1 MTEDMLLVLAMS
13 TDAFFAALSYGA
25 GKIKIPFVSA
35 VIMCT
40 VSTAVLT
47 CSVCLSGVI
56 GSFIPDNI
64 CRTAGALLLGIIG
77 ITGFCQNGL
86 KTILRKHQGKGK
98 LSFCWFNIDFVISVY
113 LDETQADSDMSKVLS
128 PKESLALAA
137 ALSVDSVSGGL
148 GAGLSG
154 THVLRVSIL
163 SFIFGLMAVG
173 AGGKLGEGLKKSNR
187 DFSWVSGI
195 FLIILAVYKLFS

>member
-25 GKIKIPFVSA
+25 GKIKIPFISA
-35 VIMCT
+35 VIMCI

-47 CSVCLSGVI
+47 CSVCLSGVL
-56 GSFIPDNI
+56 GSFIPEKV
-64 CRTAGALLLGIIG
+64 CHTVGGLLLGLIG
-77 ITGFCQNGL
+77 IISFCQNGL
-86 KTILRKHQGKGK
+86 KAALRKRQGKGR

-113 LDETQADSDMSKVLS
+113 LDETRADSDMSKVLS

-148 GAGLSG
+148 CAGLSG
-154 THVLRVSIL
+154 ANVLRVSIL
-163 SFIFGLMAVG
+163 SFIFGLMAVA
-173 AGGKLGEGLKKSNR
+173 AGGKLGAGLKNLSG
-187 DFSWVSGI
+187 DLSWVSGI
-195 FLIILAVYKLFS
+195 FLIILAIYKLFS